1 MKNLMG
7 ILFLFLTTLCSSQ
20 CVNDWPEFSDTDMSR
35 FNACESVL
43 GTGNVGQLRLLWSF
57 LPSQE
62 LVRTSPAV
70 ANGVVY
76 FGTHEGNFY
85 AVNSTTGAEIWER
98 HIGAPFASSPAVG
111 PNLVYFD
118 SGPSLF
124 ALHRAAGAVAW
135 KLKTGVS
142 CSSPVVAGDVVY
154 AAAGCTDGGTIFAVT
169 AKKGKKLWS
178 YTPAGGVAQ
187 FVASPVVAD
196 GIVYDTDMGNNSY
209 AVDARTGNLLW
220 EFSPGG
226 YGGSFGACRRKRS
239 RIPQQRCRHLC
250 RGREIRAAA
259 LGAWKRRRSVF
270 ACGCER
276 HPLRRLKPGRG
287 RNLRAE
293 HRQRKRALEFQHQWQ
308 RRFPGSRERRRL

>member
-1 MKNLMG
+1 MKNVMG
-7 ILFLFLTTLCSSQ
+7 ILFLFLTTLCSSR
-20 CVNDWPEFSDTDMSR
+20 CVNDWPEFPNTDMSR

-43 GTGNVGQLRLLWSF
+43 GTNNVGQLTLLWSF

-142 CSSPVVAGDVVY
+142 CSSPVVAGEVVY

-178 YTPAGGVAQ
+178 YTPAGGEAQ

-226 YGGSFGACRRKRS
+226 YGGSFGAPAVANGVAFLAAMQAFMPWTRNPGGSFGGLETAAVSLRLRLRTAS
-239 RIPQQRCRHLC
+239 STSVQT
-250 RGREIRAAA
+250 RE
-259 LGAWKRRRSVF
+259 
-270 ACGCER
+270 
-276 HPLRRLKPGRG
+276 
-287 RNLRAE
+287 RAE
-293 HRQRKRALEFQHQWQ
+293 STR
-308 RRFPGSRERRRL
+308 